1 MTITTTKLARAAG
14 LFAVVGGLLFIAVQI
29 KHPHLNAAFTTTT
42 EYAVRETMKIFMA
55 VFSLIGITGIYLR
68 QARQTAVLGLIG
80 YVVLA
85 AGYLAILGTQVVGVF
100 VLPTLA
106 ASQPGYV
113 NDVFAVATS
122 RTPVGDIGSLQILI
136 KGGGF
141 AYVLGGIIFGIALF
155 RAHVSPR
162 WAAALLSVGA
172 AAILATS
179 VLPELTQRLFAIPV
193 SVALVGLGYALWR
206 EQRTQ
211 KVSSLPSPSSS
222 QLDPAGAK

>member
-1 MTITTTKLARAAG
+1 MITTTKLTRAAG
-14 LFAVVGGLLFIAVQI
+14 LAAVVGGLLFIAVQI

-42 EYAVRETMKIFMA
+42 EYSVRETVKIVMA
-55 VFSLIGITGIYLR
+55 VFSLIGITGIYLY
-68 QARQTAVLGLIG
+68 QAKKAGVLGLIG

-85 AGYLAILGTQVVGVF
+85 VGYLGILGTQVVGVF
-100 VLPTLA
+100 VLPTIA

-113 NDVFAVATS
+113 NDVLAVATS
-122 RTPVGDIGSLQILI
+122 GTPSGDIGPLQILI

-141 AYVLGGIIFGIALF
+141 AYVFGGIIFGIALF
-155 RAHVSPR
+155 RANVVAR

-172 AAILATS
+172 LAILATS

-193 SVALVGLGYALWR
+193 SVALVGLGYSLWR
-206 EQRTQ
+206 QQRTQ
-211 KVSSLPSPSSS
+211 KASSLPSSASS